1 MNLFFKYINF
11 VRLGSQKKFHDVDL
25 YVNFKFKRG
34 RREKVD
40 IIMKQKAR

>member
-1 MNLFFKYINF
+1 M
-11 VRLGSQKKFHDVDL
+11 GSQKKFHDVDL